1 MPDMSESLLA
11 LEAQLVDMATRRCSM
26 WIKIEQYVLVSRVKF
41 VRGVDTRQAVLLGKR
56 HVHFFF
62 HFSLSIALILVL

>member
-1 MPDMSESLLA
+1 
-11 LEAQLVDMATRRCSM
+11 M